1 MTNPGAG
8 GAHLEN
14 VMFTLMDRHSGGNA
28 DQYDTMIM
36 ISLVNLL
43 GIISAMNKHW
53 SAGPSQP
60 AAVGDDPA
68 MAALLKTLME
78 GQGQQMARGAAPG
91 INPALLLS
99 LLGPRAQRPE
109 TALLMTLLNNMM
121 HQPPQAPP
129 PAERSRQGAYSRPEA
144 AKTPAGSKKE
154 EDIQAGVL
162 TWDRRLG

>member
-1 MTNPGAG
+1 MTNAAAG
-8 GAHLEN
+8 GAQLEN
-14 VMFTLMDRHSGGNA
+14 VMFRLMDCHTGGSA
-28 DQYDTMIM
+28 DHYDTMIM

-53 SAGPSQP
+53 SAGTSMP
-60 AAVGDDPA
+60 AAAGEDPA

-78 GQGQQMARGAAPG
+78 GQGRQMARGPAPG

-109 TALLMTLLNNMM
+109 TALLLTLLNNMM
-121 HQPPQAPP
+121 QPPPQAPP
-129 PAERSRQGAYSRPEA
+129 PAEEIRQGAFYRPEA
-144 AKTPAGSKKE
+144 VKAPAGSKRE
-154 EDIQAGVL
+154 EDKQEGVL